1 MEKSNLIHT
10 ALFCKGWY
18 KIHYMHEVASF
29 EEFVVNLWKNMAI
42 YLKEDCMYEFKTQ
55 DQVIHKLLYHID
67 YTDVFKKDNS
77 RIGQLPWLYEEVKRI
92 QTCYAY
98 ADITFEQAIL
108 YVCYTVFQCA
118 HKDCFSEPLI
128 ADFSKFEMSETIAE
142 RIKDEPDFLTTHQCI
157 LNSESDER

>member
-1 MEKSNLIHT
+1 MEKSSLIHT

-18 KIHYMHEVASF
+18 KINFIHDAAPF
-29 EEFVVNLWKNMAI
+29 KEFVDNLWKNMAI

-67 YTDVFKKDNS
+67 YYTDVFKKDNC
-77 RIGQLPWLYEEVKRI
+77 RIGKLPWLYEEVKRI
-92 QTCYAY
+92 QSYCS
-98 ADITFEQAIL
+98 DITFEQAIV

-128 ADFSKFEMSETIAE
+128 ADYSKFEMSDTIAE

-157 LNSESDER
+157 LPENK

>member
-1 MEKSNLIHT
+1 MEKSSLIHT

-55 DQVIHKLLYHID
+55 DQVIHKLLNHID
-67 YTDVFKKDNS
+67 YTNVFKNDNS
-77 RIGQLPWLYEEVKRI
+77 RIGKLPWLYEEVKRI
-92 QTCYAY
+92 QTYCD
-98 ADITFEQAIL
+98 DITFEQAIV

-142 RIKDEPDFLTTHQCI
+142 RIKDEPDFLTKYQCI
-157 LNSESDER
+157 LSENK

>member
-18 KIHYMHEVASF
+18 KIHYMHEIASF

-55 DQVIHKLLYHID
+55 DQVIHKLLNHID
-67 YTDVFKKDNS
+67 YYINVFKNDNC
-77 RIGQLPWLYEEVKRI
+77 RIGKLPWLYEEVKRI
-92 QTCYAY
+92 QSYCS
-98 ADITFEQAIL
+98 DITFEQAIV
-108 YVCYTVFQCA
+108 YACYTVFQCA

-128 ADFSKFEMSETIAE
+128 ADYSKFEMSETIAE
-142 RIKDEPDFLTTHQCI
+142 RIKDEPDFLKENHCI
-157 LNSESDER
+157 LPDNK

>member
-1 MEKSNLIHT
+1 MEKSSLIHT

-67 YTDVFKKDNS
+67 YYTDVFKKDNS
-77 RIGQLPWLYEEVKRI
+77 RIGKLPWLYEEVKRI
-92 QTCYAY
+92 QLYCP
-98 ADITFEQAIL
+98 DITFEQAIV

-142 RIKDEPDFLTTHQCI
+142 RIKDEPDFLTKYQCI
-157 LNSESDER
+157 LPENK